1 MFFHQI
7 RIFAGQRMR
16 AYGPCTAPVWRCL
29 VSRDSRTASG
39 SLIPHPPAPGTRT
52 GTRTGF
58 KQYYLR
64 LSIIMLEASAR
75 YGVRAIDKIAYKLVP
90 KRASASCRDI
100 EKDIG
105 GTRGE
110 YDMA

>member
-16 AYGPCTAPVWRCL
+16 AYRPCTAPVWRSL

-39 SLIPHPPAPGTRT
+39 SLIPRTRN
-52 GTRTGF
+52 GF

-64 LSIIMLEASAR
+64 LSIIMLEASAP

-90 KRASASCRDI
+90 KRASALCRSW
-100 EKDIG
+100 G
-105 GTRGE
+105 GGGIRGE

>member
-39 SLIPHPPAPGTRT
+39 SLIPRTRT
-52 GTRTGF
+52 RTATRAGF

-64 LSIIMLEASAR
+64 LSIIMLAASAR
-75 YGVRAIDKIAYKLVP
+75 YGVRAIDKIAYKFVP
-90 KRASASCRDI
+90 KRASALCRSW
-100 EKDIG
+100 G
-105 GTRGE
+105 GGNTGNTTWH
-110 YDMA
+110 DTVVP